1 MLKWNEVHKQ
11 TNKQRKQLV
20 KEKEKKSPGMSLNLA
35 ENLYYLG
42 DIGYLK
48 LRQSLDLRER

>member
-1 MLKWNEVHKQ
+1 
-11 TNKQRKQLV
+11 
-20 KEKEKKSPGMSLNLA
+20 MSLNLA

-48 LRQSLDLRER
+48 LRQSLDLIDLRER

>member
-1 MLKWNEVHKQ
+1 
-11 TNKQRKQLV
+11 
-20 KEKEKKSPGMSLNLA
+20 MSLNLA